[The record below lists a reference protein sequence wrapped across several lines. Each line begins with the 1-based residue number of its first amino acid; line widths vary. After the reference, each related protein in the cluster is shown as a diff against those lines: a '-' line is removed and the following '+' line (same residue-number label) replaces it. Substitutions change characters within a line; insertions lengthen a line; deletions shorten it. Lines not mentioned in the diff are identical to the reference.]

1 MGAKRVMYWRQPA
14 AQRTMKSYLALSE
27 AVRAE
32 LNPTDSRVHRWSA
45 EVSARRKNVNAEE
58 GMFVSLTAAGVADEV
73 FTCTLVD
80 HPETSKETSSA
91 PTAQPNERQVVVL
104 RKEREV
110 MEGTTRV
117 KEYLARCK
125 THTVAH
131 RSKVDGVGWW
141 CGDYAVRIGRVENA
155 QGTYAG
161 LVCEVEYA
169 PVRDVNVADALLAE
183 YAEAIGECL
192 RRAAGESA
200 GAGALVHVNTGECVG
215 AYGLGNVPFGDAHA
229 AVAYVSTVMTMQSGG
244 L

>member
-91 PTAQPNERQVVVL
+91 PTAVNERQVVVL

-125 THTVAH
+125 THVVAH

-141 CGDYAVRIGRVENA
+141 CGDFAVRIGRVENA

-183 YAEAIGECL
+183 YANAIGECL
-192 RRAAGESA
+192 SRADAASGGS
-200 GAGALVHVNTGECVG
+200 LVHVNTGECVG
-215 AYGLGNVPFGDAHA
+215 AYGLGTGAFGDAHA

>member
-1 MGAKRVMYWRQPA
+1 MMYWRQPA

-80 HPETSKETSSA
+80 HPETSKELSSA
-91 PTAQPNERQVVVL
+91 PTAANERQVVVL

-125 THTVAH
+125 SCAQEQGGRRRVVVRRLRREDRAGGE
-131 RSKVDGVGWW
+131 RAGDVRGAGV
-141 CGDYAVRIGRVENA
+141 RGRV
-155 QGTYAG
+155 
-161 LVCEVEYA
+161 
-169 PVRDVNVADALLAE
+169 R
-183 YAEAIGECL
+183 
-192 RRAAGESA
+192 
-200 GAGALVHVNTGECVG
+200 TG
-215 AYGLGNVPFGDAHA
+215 
-229 AVAYVSTVMTMQSGG
+229 S
-244 L
+244 